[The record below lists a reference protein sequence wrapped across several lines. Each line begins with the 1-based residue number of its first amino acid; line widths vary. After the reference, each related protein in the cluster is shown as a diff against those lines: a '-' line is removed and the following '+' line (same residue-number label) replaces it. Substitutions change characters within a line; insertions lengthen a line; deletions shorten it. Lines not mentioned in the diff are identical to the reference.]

1 MIESLEEED
10 IIVNKDS
17 IGYMIVNTLLLKPI
31 LKL

>member
-17 IGYMIVNTLLLKPI
+17 IGYMIVNTLI
-31 LKL
+31 LKTA